1 MAEVLKYSK
10 DEQLEHLYERTAWVF
25 DKKYKRP
32 GYGAYDAFKQAV
44 SWVAA
49 VVDSR
54 VAESPGEIIWIM
66 SPLTC

>member
-44 SWVAA
+44 S
-49 VVDSR
+49 
-54 VAESPGEIIWIM
+54 
-66 SPLTC
+66 

>member
-54 VAESPGEIIWIM
+54 EPSDLLNVE
-66 SPLTC
+66 